1 MKPKLFKRVKN
12 IRIMEEIRKNHNDAK
27 RELIQ
32 RVTTNSQ
39 HILDVG
45 CGFGGDL
52 QKWHKC
58 GANIN
63 MCDPEPEAL
72 VEARSRAKNMHMR
85 VNFYEGDIHA
95 CPKRKFDVVCYNFSL
110 HYIFATKE
118 LFFSSIHEI
127 KKRVKPGGR
136 LIGIIPD
143 SEKLLFKTPYLDDVG
158 NFFKLKQHGD
168 GGFGEKL
175 FVNLTD
181 TPFYADGPRSEPVA
195 YKDLLVTH
203 LEELGFR
210 LQLWEGLKGN
220 SISELYSKFIFVYN
234 R

>member
-1 MKPKLFKRVKN
+1 
-12 IRIMEEIRKNHNDAK
+12 MEEIRKNHNDAK
-27 RELIQ
+27 RALIQ
-32 RVTTNSQ
+32 SVTKNGH

-63 MCDPEPEAL
+63 MCDPEPTAL
-72 VEARSRAKNMHMR
+72 EEARSRAKNMHIR
-85 VNFYEGDIHA
+85 VNFYEGGIHA
-95 CPKRKFDVVCYNFSL
+95 CPNRKFDVVCFNFSL
-110 HYIFATKE
+110 HYIFASRE

-127 KKRVKPGGR
+127 KKRIKPGGV

-143 SEKLLFKTPYLDDVG
+143 SEKILFKTPYQDQVG
-158 NFFKLKQHGD
+158 NFFKLKEHGN

-175 FVNLTD
+175 FVNLVD

-195 YKDLLVTH
+195 YKDHLVTH
-203 LEELGFR
+203 LEDTGFR
-210 LQLWEGLKGN
+210 LDLWEGLEGN
-220 SISELYSKFIFVYN
+220 PISELYSKFIFVYD

>member
-1 MKPKLFKRVKN
+1 
-12 IRIMEEIRKNHNDAK
+12 MEEIRKNHNDAK
-27 RELIQ
+27 RSLIQ
-32 RVTTNSQ
+32 SVSEEGF

-58 GANIN
+58 GVNIN
-63 MCDPEPEAL
+63 MCDPEPLAL
-72 VEARSRAKNMHMR
+72 VEAKSRAKNMHMR
-85 VNFYEGDIHA
+85 VNFYDGDIHT
-95 CPKRKFDVVCYNFSL
+95 CPNRKFDIICFNFSL
-110 HYIFATKE
+110 HYIFASKTK
-118 LFFSSIHEI
+118 FFSSINEI
-127 KKRVKPGGR
+127 KKRIKHGGK

-143 SEKLLFKTPYLDDVG
+143 SERIIFKTPLHDEMG
-158 NFFKLKQHGD
+158 NFFKLKEHGN

-181 TPFYADGPRSEPVA
+181 TPYYADGPKSEPVG

-203 LEELGFR
+203 LEELGFK
-210 LQLWEGLKGN
+210 LQLWEGLQGN
-220 SISELYSKFIFVYN
+220 PISELYSKFIFVYT